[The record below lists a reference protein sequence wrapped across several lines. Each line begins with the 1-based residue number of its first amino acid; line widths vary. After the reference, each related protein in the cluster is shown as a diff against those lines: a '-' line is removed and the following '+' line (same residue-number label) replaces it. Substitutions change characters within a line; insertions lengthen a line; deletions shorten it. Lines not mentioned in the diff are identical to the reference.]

1 MADDVDASDPAA
13 AHFFSAPPV
22 THDDEPALP
31 IDAELVARRVPASP
45 ARRRRLGR
53 LVAGALALSC
63 AICVAAGVRV
73 ATVRA
78 APSQVAA
85 AREGMQVPAT
95 EPVAEPVV
103 EAPQAVD
110 ATPVTPQ
117 AAPPTAPPVP
127 VVAAPDP
134 AAALVARRTS
144 QGALE
149 RGNAKASIEA
159 GEQSV
164 ALDPTDAEAWL
175 ILGAAYQAR
184 GTYPEARRC
193 FSSCVHIAT
202 RGPRGECA
210 ALLR

>member
-1 MADDVDASDPAA
+1 M
-13 AHFFSAPPV
+13 
-22 THDDEPALP
+22 
-31 IDAELVARRVPASP
+31 
-45 ARRRRLGR
+45 
-53 LVAGALALSC
+53 
-63 AICVAAGVRV
+63 
-73 ATVRA
+73 
-78 APSQVAA
+78 
-85 AREGMQVPAT
+85 
-95 EPVAEPVV
+95 
-103 EAPQAVD
+103 
-110 ATPVTPQ
+110 
-117 AAPPTAPPVP
+117 
-127 VVAAPDP
+127 VAAPDP

-164 ALDPTDAEAWL
+164 TLDPTDAEAWL